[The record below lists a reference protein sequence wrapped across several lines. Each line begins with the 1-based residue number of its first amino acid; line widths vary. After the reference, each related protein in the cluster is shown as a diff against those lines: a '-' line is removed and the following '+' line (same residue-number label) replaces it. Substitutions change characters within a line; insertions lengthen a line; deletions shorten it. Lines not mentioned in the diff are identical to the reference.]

1 MLLHPHDR
9 IGSAMI
15 SVLFST
21 VVDRGFKPVWDHNKD
36 YTIGICCFSAKHAA
50 ALRSRSKDRLALIQ
64 DNVRVQ
70 VEGLLFQ

>member
-21 VVDRGFKPVWDHNKD
+21 DRGFKPVWDHNKD
-36 YTIGICCFSAKHAA
+36 YKIGSCCFSAKHAA
-50 ALRSRSKDRLALIQ
+50 ALRSRSKDRLAPIQ